1 MNYNFYSPIVSL
13 SLFFLPTLLCGQ
25 TTVTIGENSNEP
37 TVVLSPK
44 NSSNQIVAAANV
56 DRIFYLEK
64 GKNNFKT
71 IQGKSHLG
79 VYGDPVLHY
88 TDTNLFY
95 AHLSKTPNK
104 KYGDWF
110 DRIVVQKIH
119 ALNPWTETS
128 YSVGY
133 NPPKMQDKPWLSSD
147 NHSKKFKGNVYV
159 TWTEFDKY
167 NSKNNSDFS
176 RIRFSKYIPIT
187 DSFSTAITISDTV
200 GDCLDGDNTLE
211 GATTAVGSKGEI
223 YAVWAGHDKIWFDKS
238 IDGGRTWGKDQ
249 QIATQIEGWDMDM
262 PNIFRANGMPFVICD
277 TIREIIYITWADE
290 ENGNADVWLIFS
302 KDKGMS
308 WSQKIQISET
318 KGHQYFPNIAL
329 NPQNSDV
336 YITYYDQSRSS
347 KSLFYDISLNR
358 FNLQDPSRNK
368 LFRITSKSIPLPGN
382 NSFYGD
388 YIDIDYLDHKLA
400 VIYPKFNNKNS
411 SIELFSC
418 TTDKLSKLN
427 ENDPI
432 SHSLI
437 QTKDTIQWAVNIQ
450 KPCTISY
457 KINTRKGFKFGSKR
471 VKETRS
477 FEEINHDFILYTG
490 PNHDATRVSYVIKD
504 KQNQQTLELFK
515 GKIKDI
521 KY

>member
-1 MNYNFYSPIVSL
+1 
-13 SLFFLPTLLCGQ
+13 
-25 TTVTIGENSNEP
+25 
-37 TVVLSPK
+37 
-44 NSSNQIVAAANV
+44 
-56 DRIFYLEK
+56 
-64 GKNNFKT
+64 
-71 IQGKSHLG
+71 
-79 VYGDPVLHY
+79 
-88 TDTNLFY
+88 
-95 AHLSKTPNK
+95 
-104 KYGDWF
+104 
-110 DRIVVQKIH
+110 
-119 ALNPWTETS
+119 
-128 YSVGY
+128 
-133 NPPKMQDKPWLSSD
+133 
-147 NHSKKFKGNVYV
+147 
-159 TWTEFDKY
+159 
-167 NSKNNSDFS
+167 
-176 RIRFSKYIPIT
+176 
-187 DSFSTAITISDTV
+187 
-200 GDCLDGDNTLE
+200 
-211 GATTAVGSKGEI
+211 
-223 YAVWAGHDKIWFDKS
+223 
-238 IDGGRTWGKDQ
+238 
-249 QIATQIEGWDMDM
+249 
-262 PNIFRANGMPFVICD
+262 
-277 TIREIIYITWADE
+277 
-290 ENGNADVWLIFS
+290 
-302 KDKGMS
+302 
-308 WSQKIQISET
+308 
-318 KGHQYFPNIAL
+318 L

-504 KQNQQTLELFK
+504 KQNQQTLDLFK